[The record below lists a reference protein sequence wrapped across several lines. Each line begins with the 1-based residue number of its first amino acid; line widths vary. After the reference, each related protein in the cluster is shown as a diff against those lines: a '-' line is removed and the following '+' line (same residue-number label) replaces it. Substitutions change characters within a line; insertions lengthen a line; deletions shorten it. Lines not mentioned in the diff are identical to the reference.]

1 MHDSNYDARLADE
14 DSVVAEKSLY
24 ENKQEEWSIK
34 EDMAEEY

>member
-14 DSVVAEKSLY
+14 DSVNAEKSRY
-24 ENKQEEWSIK
+24 EREQEEWLIK

>member
-14 DSVVAEKSLY
+14 DSVNAEKLRY
-24 ENKQEEWSIK
+24 EREQEEELIK